1 MTMLVLAAMRI
12 ADAQQQ
18 SFFCSRKVEGR
29 DSLECPS
36 AWNPASEALLPDTE
50 WKIDIE
56 VS

>member
-1 MTMLVLAAMRI
+1 MMLVLAAMPI
-12 ADAQQQ
+12 ADAQQ
-18 SFFCSRKVEGR
+18 SFFCSRTIEEK
-29 DSLECPS
+29 DNLECPS